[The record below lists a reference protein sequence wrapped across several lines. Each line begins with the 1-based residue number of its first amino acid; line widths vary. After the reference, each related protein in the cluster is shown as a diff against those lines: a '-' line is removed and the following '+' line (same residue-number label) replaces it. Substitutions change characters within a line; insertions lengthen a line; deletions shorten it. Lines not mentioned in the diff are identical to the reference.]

1 MKKIITVDGN
11 EACSRTSYYFTEVAG
26 IYPITPSSPMA
37 EHLDEWAC
45 LEEKNLFDMPVKVI
59 EMQSEAGAAGFVHGS
74 LQGGVLTSTYTASQG
89 LLLMIPNM
97 YKIAGEML
105 PLVIHVAARSIATQA
120 LSIFGDHQDVYATRM
135 TGFCMLASSSVQDA
149 SYLSGI
155 AHASSIK
162 SSLPF
167 LHFFDGF
174 RTSHEIDKIEVLE
187 KEDWREFLDEAAL
200 LKFRNRALDPKH
212 PVTKGLAFNDDIYF
226 QAMEVRNS
234 FYEDASLI
242 VKEYMDILNQK
253 YGTNYAPFVYYGD
266 PMATSIIIAMG
277 SINETIKET
286 IDDLCLKDYKVGLIE
301 VHLYRPFS
309 AKYLKEV
316 LPKSVKRI
324 AVLDRTKEAGS
335 EGEPLYLDVVSA
347 LMDQHLQIAGG
358 RFGLASKNTT
368 PRDIKAI
375 YDMLENHFQ
384 RTFTIGIEDDITH
397 LSLQVDPS
405 YKIENHKEYLIYG
418 FGSDGMVSASK
429 SIMKTVGDLTE
440 QYVQGYFE
448 YDSKKSGGVTKG
460 HLRFG
465 EKPIRSSY
473 YVESPSLIAISKDSY
488 LEEFDTLSSIKE
500 NGILLINTSD
510 TKEHFLTRLKEKDKQ
525 TILLKNCRV
534 YLVRAYELARKVGLK
549 NKISTIMESVIF
561 SLSDVID
568 PDISLAYLKKQIQ
581 NKFFKKGDA
590 IVNAN
595 LEAISQAFNYVE
607 EIKIESFK
615 EKVEQ
620 EKFSV
625 YEAMAKRQGNT
636 LPVSAFLPHKD
647 GTFEAGTTRF
657 LKRGI
662 SDTVPKWIMEN
673 CIQCNQC
680 SFVCPHSVIRPYL
693 LSEDEY
699 QKAPDW
705 IQKQCLRPIEKNLE
719 EYYFTIGISIKDCT
733 GCGLCMKSC
742 PGKRGMVALIREK
755 LDVSLRE
762 NVQECSDYLMNNVQ
776 EKKIDPATVKLSQF
790 RPSKFLYPG
799 ACAGCGEPSYMKLL
813 TQLFGD
819 QLIIANATGC
829 SSIYGGSAPAT
840 PYLVP
845 WANSLFEDNAE
856 FGYGIFMA
864 NRMKRQRIAK
874 IMQENLDNP
883 NREWFLKW
891 LSNPNDVE
899 NAKEVF
905 EHVDDETL
913 PKDLLALKSD
923 IIPPILWAV
932 GGDGWAYDIGFGGI
946 DHVLA
951 SNDNV
956 NILVLDTQVYSNT
969 GGQSSKASP
978 IGSIASFTSNGK
990 KVAKKDL
997 ARMAMSYGHV
1007 YVATVS
1013 LGANPMQLL
1022 KTFKEAASY
1031 DGPSLV
1037 IAYCPCISHGI
1048 EGGME
1053 NSVLYQKLAV
1063 ECGYFPL
1070 FRYHPLKGEFLL
1082 DSKKVNF
1089 DLYEKF
1095 LETQTRFKM
1104 LKVVNPEKAQEL
1116 LQKNKENALK
1126 RFSYYESLQKN
1137 SNEL

>member
-37 EHLDEWAC
+37 EHLDEWSC
-45 LEEKNLFDMPVKVI
+45 LGEKNLFDMPVKVV

-74 LQGGVLTSTYTASQG
+74 LQGGALTSTYTASQG

-105 PLVIHVAARSIATQA
+105 PCVLHVAARSIATQS
-120 LSIFGDHQDVYATRM
+120 LSIFGDHQDIYATRM
-135 TGFCMLASSSVQDA
+135 TGFCILASSSVQDA

-155 AHASSIK
+155 AHASAIK
-162 SSLPF
+162 AGLPF

-187 KEDWREFLDEAAL
+187 KEDWMEFLDKEAL
-200 LKFRNRALDPKH
+200 LKFQARALNPQKPD
-212 PVTKGLAFNDDIYF
+212 TKGLAFNDDIYF
-226 QAMEVRNS
+226 QAMEVRNP
-234 FYEDASLI
+234 FYEKAVSI
-242 VKEYMDILNQK
+242 VSEYMDLLNQK
-253 YGTNYAPFVYYGD
+253 YQTNYAPFVYYGD
-266 PMATSIIIAMG
+266 KEATEILIAMG

-286 IDDLCLKDYKVGLIE
+286 VDDLCSKGRKVGLIE

-309 AKYLKEV
+309 AIHLKKV
-316 LPKSVKRI
+316 LPKTVLKI

-347 LMDQHLQIAGG
+347 LKEESFQIAGG

-368 PRDIKAI
+368 PRDIKAV
-375 YDMLENHFQ
+375 YDMLESHFQ
-384 RTFTIGIEDDITH
+384 RSFTIGIEDDVTH
-397 LSLQVDPS
+397 LSLKVDPF
-405 YKIENHKEYLIYG
+405 YKLENHQEYLIYG

-429 SIMKTVGDLTE
+429 SIMKMVGDLTDK
-440 QYVQGYFE
+440 YVQGYFE

-465 EKPIRSSY
+465 TKPIRSSY
-473 YVESPSLIAISKDSY
+473 YVENPSLIAISKDRY

-500 NGILLINTSD
+500 NGIILVNTSH
-510 TKEHFLTRLKEKDKQ
+510 TKEEFLTHLKESDKK
-525 TILLKNCRV
+525 IIVERNCQV
-534 YLVRAYELARKVGLK
+534 YLVRAYELARKIGLK
-549 NKISTIMESVIF
+549 NKISTIMETVILQ
-561 SLSDVID
+561 LSDLLD
-568 PDISLAYLKKQIQ
+568 STLSQEYLKKQIE
-581 NKFFKKGDA
+581 NTFLKKGKD
-590 IVNAN
+590 VVKAN
-595 LEAISQAFNYVE
+595 VEAIAKAFDYVE
-607 EIKIESFK
+607 KIKVQTFQEVEKK
-615 EKVEQ
+615 EN
-620 EKFSV
+620 FSV
-625 YEAMAKRQGNT
+625 YEAMTKRLGND
-636 LPVSAFLPHKD
+636 LPVSAFLDRPD
-647 GTFEAGTTRF
+647 GSFEAGTTRF

-662 SDTVPKWIMEN
+662 SDVVPKWIMEN

-680 SFVCPHSVIRPYL
+680 SFVCPHSVIRPFL
-693 LSEDEY
+693 LSEEEY
-699 QKAPDW
+699 QKSPSW
-705 IQKQCLRPIEKNLE
+705 IQRQCLHPIEKELE
-719 EYYFTIGISIKDCT
+719 NYYFTIGISIKDCT
-733 GCGLCMKSC
+733 GCGLCIKNC
-742 PGKRGMVALIREK
+742 PGKRGSIALLKEK
-755 LDVSLRE
+755 LDVSLKERT
-762 NVQECSDYLMNNVQ
+762 QECADYLMNSITD
-776 EKKIDPATVKLSQF
+776 KKIDPKTVKLSQF
-790 RPSKFLYPG
+790 KSSKFLYPG
-799 ACAGCGEPSYMKLL
+799 ACAGCGEPSYIRLL

-819 QLIIANATGC
+819 RLIIANATGC
-829 SSIYGGSAPAT
+829 SSIYGGSAPDT

-864 NRMKRQRIAK
+864 NRMKQQQIAK
-874 IMQENLDNP
+874 IMKENLENP
-883 NREWFLKW
+883 NRESFLKW
-891 LSNPNDVE
+891 LSNPDDFE
-899 NAKEVF
+899 SAKEVF
-905 EHVDDETL
+905 ENLDYQTVPEELL
-913 PKDLLALKSD
+913 PLKEY
-923 IIPPILWAV
+923 IIPRIIWTI

-951 SNDNV
+951 SSDNV

-997 ARMAMSYGHV
+997 ARIAMSYGHA

-1013 LGANPMQLL
+1013 LGASPMQLL
-1022 KTFKEAASY
+1022 KAFKEAASY

-1053 NSVLYQKLAV
+1053 NSVFYQKLAV

-1070 FRYHPLKGEFLL
+1070 FRYHPLKEEFVL

-1089 DLYEKF
+1089 DLYENF

-1104 LKVVNPEKAQEL
+1104 LKVVNPDKALEL

-1126 RFSYYESLQKN
+1126 RFTYYQSLQKEN
-1137 SNEL
+1137 SN